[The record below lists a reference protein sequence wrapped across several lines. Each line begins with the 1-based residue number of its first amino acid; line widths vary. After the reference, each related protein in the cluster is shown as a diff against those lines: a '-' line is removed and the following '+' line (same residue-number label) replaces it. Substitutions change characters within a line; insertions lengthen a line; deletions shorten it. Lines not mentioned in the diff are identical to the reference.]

1 MIAYN
6 SDGMYFFSC
15 KLKENSPY
23 RINIGKIKEELNKRT
38 WCTATWRLLNKDVGG
53 ENVST
58 P

>member
-1 MIAYN
+1 MACI
-6 SDGMYFFSC
+6 FFSC

-23 RINIGKIKEELNKRT
+23 RIYIGKIKEELNKRT
-38 WCTATWRLLNKDVGG
+38 SCTATWRLLNKDVEGG